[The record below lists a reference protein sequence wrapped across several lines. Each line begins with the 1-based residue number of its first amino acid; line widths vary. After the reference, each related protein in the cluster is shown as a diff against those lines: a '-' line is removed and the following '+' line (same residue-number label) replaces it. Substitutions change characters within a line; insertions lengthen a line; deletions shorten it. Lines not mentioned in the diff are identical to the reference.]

1 MTHPQ
6 QIARPEK
13 RHFKDPNPEPMSAPT
28 LACKNLTYRLPDGV
42 PTTSTSPLLD
52 KLKCICTPSDP
63 RWMGK
68 KLLSNVSFEISA
80 STMTAL
86 MGPSGAGKSTLLDC
100 LSERKIE
107 GTIYGEQVGVLFED
121 RNVTGLVRQ

>member
-1 MTHPQ
+1 
-6 QIARPEK
+6 
-13 RHFKDPNPEPMSAPT
+13 
-28 LACKNLTYRLPDGV
+28 
-42 PTTSTSPLLD
+42 
-52 KLKCICTPSDP
+52 
-63 RWMGK
+63 MGK

-86 MGPSGAGKSTLLDC
+86 MGPSGAGKSTLLNV
-100 LSERKIE
+100 LAERKIE